1 MTGLAQAVERKDWT
15 VVALYLLLGVSQ
27 AAEKL
32 PPETLEALID
42 LLGGEE
48 ALEALMEVDRHG
60 DF

>member
-42 LLGGEE
+42 LLGGED
-48 ALEALMEVDRHG
+48 ALMEADHDRHP
-60 DF
+60 

>member
-1 MTGLAQAVERKDWT
+1 MTGMAQAVECKDWT

-48 ALEALMEVDRHG
+48 LLTEANRRGDR
-60 DF
+60 